1 MHVALGQVR
10 RYARLFA
17 GIGAFVSVTGQAQTI
32 GLSVGDSARV
42 HIAPSARLIVPVRI
56 NPGTTSLTLASTLKA
71 SLTWNAGR
79 LTLDSLRAASTAGY
93 SLFAFTP
100 DIAGGSA
107 TFSIARSTPLAA
119 AEVFATAY
127 FTAASSA
134 GGTRVVIT
142 PTALGD
148 STVLAQARQ
157 RNLDVCVAPTGKWG
171 DANDDAVVNIID
183 AQQIARASVGLAVAS
198 ETAVAERG
206 DVTADGLVNIID
218 AQQLARYSVGLI
230 ASARANVNL
239 YVPPAV
245 ASVAFESVVPR
256 SLSTGAVAILTAV
269 ARDSAGRDVAG
280 CVSTTWNS
288 SNASVLRVSGE
299 GVLDALVAGSATVS
313 ASASSKSTSSA
324 LTVVGMLSVARV
336 SFAAGLS
343 HTCGISVIGASYCW
357 GSNASGQLGL
367 GTRVGSAVPAQVTD
381 GQSFV
386 ALSAGDSH
394 SCGLTADGVAHC
406 WGSNYLGMLGD
417 GTVVSRNTPTLV
429 SVAKA
434 LAVISA
440 GGEHT
445 CALDTDGVALC
456 WGRNLEGQIGDSTFV
471 TSRSTPT
478 AVTTQLR
485 FVSLTSGQFHTC
497 ALTKLGA
504 AYCWGLNG
512 DGQLGNGSTASVAVP
527 VAVGQGLV
535 FAGIRAAGRHTCAWL
550 TSGAAYCWGRNWSG
564 QLGNGTTTN
573 RALPTAVIG
582 GRLFVT
588 ITTGSN
594 HTCGLTSSGAP
605 FCWGAGGVSQTGGAS
620 GGGTADRQSP
630 VAVSGVFS
638 SIIAGGNHTCA
649 LDAAGAAFCWGL
661 THDGQ
666 TGNGS
671 FCCGLTTSFVTAV
684 KGGLGFGF
692 P

>member
-1 MHVALGQVR
+1 MRVASGHVL
-10 RYARLFA
+10 RYARLSA
-17 GIGAFVSVTGQAQTI
+17 GISAFVSGTSQAQNI
-32 GLSVGDSARV
+32 VLSVGDSARV
-42 HIAPSARLIVPVRI
+42 HIAPSTRLLVPVSI
-56 NPGTTSLTLASTLKA
+56 NPGTTGLTLSSALEA
-71 SLTWNAGR
+71 ALTWNAGR

-93 SLFAFTP
+93 SLVAYTP
-100 DIAGGSA
+100 DIVGGSA

-134 GGTRVVIT
+134 GGTRIVIT

-148 STVLAQARQ
+148 SAVLAQARQ
-157 RNLDVCVAPTGKWG
+157 RNLDVCVASTGKWG

-206 DVTADGLVNIID
+206 DVTGDGLVNIID
-218 AQQLARYSVGLI
+218 AQQLARYSVGLS

-256 SLSTGAVAILTAV
+256 SLSTGDVATLTAV
-269 ARDSAGRDVAG
+269 ARDSVGNDVAG
-280 CVSTTWNS
+280 CVPTTWNS
-288 SNASVLRVSGE
+288 SNASIVRVSGE
-299 GVLDALVAGSATVS
+299 GVLDALAAGSTTVS
-313 ASASSKSTSSA
+313 ASAGSKSASSA

-336 SFAAGLS
+336 SFAAGS
-343 HTCGISVIGASYCW
+343 AHTCGITNQGSAYCW
-357 GSNASGQLGL
+357 GRNSSGQLGL
-367 GTRVGSAVPAQVTD
+367 GTDIGSPIPEPAQVIG

-394 SCGLTADGVAHC
+394 SCGLTANGVALC

-417 GTVVSRNTPTLV
+417 GTVVSRNTPTPV
-429 SVAKA
+429 MIERK
-434 LAVISA
+434 LAMISA
-440 GGEHT
+440 GSEHT

-456 WGRNLEGQIGDSTFV
+456 WGRNVEGELGDGTFV
-471 TSRSTPT
+471 TNRSTPT
-478 AVTTQLR
+478 AVTTGLR
-485 FVSLTSGQFHTC
+485 FVSLTSGQLHTC

-504 AYCWGLNG
+504 AYCWGLNS

-535 FAGIRAAGRHTCAWL
+535 FAGIRAGGRHTCGWL
-550 TSGAAYCWGRNWSG
+550 SSGAAYCWGRNSSG
-564 QLGNGTTTN
+564 QLGNGTTVN

-582 GRLFVT
+582 GRLFAS
-588 ITTGSN
+588 ITTGFN
-594 HTCGLTSSGAP
+594 HTCGLTSAGAP
-605 FCWGAGGVSQTGGAS
+605 FCWGAGGNSQTGGGQFDRNVPSNVS
-620 GGGTADRQSP
+620 GGF
-630 VAVSGVFS
+630 FS
-638 SIIAGGNHTCA
+638 SIVAGGSHTCA
-649 LDAAGAAFCWGL
+649 VDAAGAAFCWGL
-661 THDGQ
+661 TQDGQ
-666 TGNGS
+666 IGNGIFGS
-671 FCCGLTTSFVTAV
+671 GLSTSGVTAV
-684 KGGLGFGF
+684 EGGLRFGF